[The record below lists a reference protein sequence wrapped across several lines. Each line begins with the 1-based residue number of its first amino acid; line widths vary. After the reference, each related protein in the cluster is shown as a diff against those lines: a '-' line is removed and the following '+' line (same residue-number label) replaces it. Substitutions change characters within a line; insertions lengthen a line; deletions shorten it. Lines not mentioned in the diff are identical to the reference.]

1 MDLTDMVAPICNGI
15 GQVNSALFSGQVG
28 RPKPLEGIAEVF
40 NALNHRN
47 DNCNPS

>member
-1 MDLTDMVAPICNGI
+1 MDLTDMVAPICDGI